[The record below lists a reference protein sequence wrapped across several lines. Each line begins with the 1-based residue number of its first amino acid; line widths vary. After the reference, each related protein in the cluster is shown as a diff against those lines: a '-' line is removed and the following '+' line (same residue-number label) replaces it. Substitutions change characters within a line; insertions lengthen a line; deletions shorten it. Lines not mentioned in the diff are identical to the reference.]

1 VAERIVV
8 TVPDLGDF
16 DQVEV
21 IEVLV
26 AVGDAVDLEAPLVT
40 LETDKATMD
49 VPSSAAGRVV
59 EVLVS
64 RGSRVAKGDPLVALE
79 GSAGPAVAAPVKT
92 PPLKKS
98 ATTPETPPTPAP
110 PALSP
115 PSRPTARVE
124 APSGTLP
131 PIEEAGF
138 ARAYASPSIRRLAR
152 ELGVDLSRL
161 RGSGTKGRIT
171 TEDVKAYVKSV
182 MEGRIS
188 TGSAL
193 PSVPAVD
200 FAAFGPVEIQPLTR
214 IQRISGPRLHA
225 SWVNVPHVTQH
236 EEADITALEALRARL
251 KGEAARREVKL
262 TPLSFLMRACALA
275 LREFPRFAASL
286 DPSGQNLVMKGYVH
300 IGFAADTP
308 GGLVV
313 PVMRD
318 VDKKGVYEIAA
329 ELGELSARA
338 REGKLQAA
346 QMQGACFTLSSL
358 GGIGGTAFTPIINA
372 PEVAILG
379 ISRSRVAPV
388 WDGQAF
394 QPRTLLPLS
403 LSYDHRVIDGAAAA
417 RFVVALAGRLAQPE
431 SLLEAGE

>member
-1 VAERIVV
+1 MAERILV

-26 AVGDAVDLEAPLVT
+26 AVGDAVDLETPLVT

-64 RGSRVAKGDPLVALE
+64 RGSRVAKGDPLVAVE
-79 GSAGPAVAAPVKT
+79 GSAQPAVASPVKA
-92 PPLKKS
+92 PPPKP
-98 ATTPETPPTPAP
+98 APTPETPPAPAAP
-110 PALSP
+110 P

-124 APSGTLP
+124 TPSGTLP

-152 ELGVDLSRL
+152 ELGVDLGRL
-161 RGSGTKGRIT
+161 RGSGAKGRIT
-171 TEDVKAYVKSV
+171 VEDVKAYVKSV
-182 MEGRIS
+182 MEGRVS

-193 PSVPAVD
+193 PSVPTVD
-200 FAAFGPVEIQPLTR
+200 FAAFGPIEIQPLTR

-236 EEADITALEALRARL
+236 EEADITALEALRASL

-262 TPLSFLMRACALA
+262 TPLSFLMRACALV
-275 LREFPRFAASL
+275 LKEFPRFAASL

-318 VDKKGVYEIAA
+318 VDRKGVYEIAA

-379 ISRSRVAPV
+379 ISRARVAPV

-417 RFVVALAGRLAQPE
+417 RFVVALAGRLARPE
-431 SLLEAGE
+431 SLIEAGE

>member
-1 VAERIVV
+1 MAERILV

-26 AVGDAVDLEAPLVT
+26 AAGDAVDLETPLVT

-49 VPSSAAGRVV
+49 VPSSAAGKVV

-64 RGSRVAKGDPLVALE
+64 RGSRVAKGDPLVAVE
-79 GSAGPAVAAPVKT
+79 GSAQPAVASPVKA
-92 PPLKKS
+92 PPPKP
-98 ATTPETPPTPAP
+98 APTPETPPAPAAP
-110 PALSP
+110 P

-124 APSGTLP
+124 TPSGTLP

-152 ELGVDLSRL
+152 ELGVDLGRL
-161 RGSGTKGRIT
+161 RGSGAKGRIT
-171 TEDVKAYVKSV
+171 VEDVKAYVKSV
-182 MEGRIS
+182 MEGRVS

-193 PSVPAVD
+193 PSVPTVD
-200 FAAFGPVEIQPLTR
+200 FAAFGPIEIQPLTR

-236 EEADITALEALRARL
+236 EEADITALEALRASL

-262 TPLSFLMRACALA
+262 TPLSFLMRACALV
-275 LREFPRFAASL
+275 LKEFPRFAASL

-318 VDKKGVYEIAA
+318 VDRKGVYEIAA

-379 ISRSRVAPV
+379 ISRARVAPV

-417 RFVVALAGRLAQPE
+417 RFVVALAGRLARPE
-431 SLLEAGE
+431 SLIEAGE

>member
-1 VAERIVV
+1 MAERILV

-26 AVGDAVDLEAPLVT
+26 AVGDAVDLETPLVT

-49 VPSSAAGRVV
+49 VPSSAAGKVV

-64 RGSRVAKGDPLVALE
+64 RGSRVAKGDPLVAVE
-79 GSAGPAVAAPVKT
+79 GSAQPAVAPPVKA
-92 PPLKKS
+92 PPPKP
-98 ATTPETPPTPAP
+98 APTPETPPAPAVP
-110 PALSP
+110 P

-124 APSGTLP
+124 TPSGTLP

-152 ELGVDLSRL
+152 ELGVDLGRL
-161 RGSGTKGRIT
+161 RGSGAKGRIT
-171 TEDVKAYVKSV
+171 VEDVKAYVKSV
-182 MEGRIS
+182 MEGRVS

-193 PSVPAVD
+193 PSVPTVD
-200 FAAFGPVEIQPLTR
+200 FAAFGPIEIQPLTR

-236 EEADITALEALRARL
+236 EEADITALEALRASL

-262 TPLSFLMRACALA
+262 TPLSFLMRACALV
-275 LREFPRFAASL
+275 LKEFPRFAASL

-318 VDKKGVYEIAA
+318 VDRKGVYEIAA

-379 ISRSRVAPV
+379 ISRARVAPV

-417 RFVVALAGRLAQPE
+417 RFVVALAGRLARPE
-431 SLLEAGE
+431 SLIEAGE

>member
-1 VAERIVV
+1 MAERILV

-26 AVGDAVDLEAPLVT
+26 AVGDAVDLETPLVT

-49 VPSSAAGRVV
+49 VPSSAAGKVV

-64 RGSRVAKGDPLVALE
+64 RGSRVAKGDPLVAVE
-79 GSAGPAVAAPVKT
+79 GSAQPAVAPPVKA
-92 PPLKKS
+92 PPPKP
-98 ATTPETPPTPAP
+98 APTPETPPAPAAP
-110 PALSP
+110 P

-124 APSGTLP
+124 TPSGTLP

-152 ELGVDLSRL
+152 ELGVDLGRL
-161 RGSGTKGRIT
+161 RGSGAKGRIT
-171 TEDVKAYVKSV
+171 VEDVKAYVKSV
-182 MEGRIS
+182 MEGRVS

-193 PSVPAVD
+193 PSVPTVD
-200 FAAFGPVEIQPLTR
+200 FAAFGPIEIQPLTR

-236 EEADITALEALRARL
+236 EEADITALEALRASL

-262 TPLSFLMRACALA
+262 TPLSFLMRACALV
-275 LREFPRFAASL
+275 LKEFPRFAASL

-318 VDKKGVYEIAA
+318 VDRKGVYEIAA

-379 ISRSRVAPV
+379 ISRARVAPV

-417 RFVVALAGRLAQPE
+417 RFVVALAGRLARPE
-431 SLLEAGE
+431 SLIEAGE

>member
-1 VAERIVV
+1 MAERILV

-26 AVGDAVDLEAPLVT
+26 AVGDAVDLETPLVT

-64 RGSRVAKGDPLVALE
+64 RGSRVAKGDPLVAVE
-79 GSAGPAVAAPVKT
+79 CTAQPAVVSPVKA
-92 PPLKKS
+92 PPPKP
-98 ATTPETPPTPAP
+98 APTPETPPAPAAP
-110 PALSP
+110 P

-124 APSGTLP
+124 TPSGTLP

-152 ELGVDLSRL
+152 ELGVDLGRL
-161 RGSGTKGRIT
+161 RGSGAKGRIT
-171 TEDVKAYVKSV
+171 VEDVKAYVKSV
-182 MEGRIS
+182 MEGRVS

-193 PSVPAVD
+193 PSVPTVD
-200 FAAFGPVEIQPLTR
+200 FAAFGPIEIQPLTR

-236 EEADITALEALRARL
+236 EEADITALEALRASL

-262 TPLSFLMRACALA
+262 TPLSFLMRACALV
-275 LREFPRFAASL
+275 LKEFPRFAASL

-318 VDKKGVYEIAA
+318 VDRKGVYEIAA

-379 ISRSRVAPV
+379 ISRARVAPV

-417 RFVVALAGRLAQPE
+417 RFVVALAGRLARPE
-431 SLLEAGE
+431 SLIEAGE

>member
-1 VAERIVV
+1 MAERILV

-26 AVGDAVDLEAPLVT
+26 AVGDAVDLETPLVT

-49 VPSSAAGRVV
+49 VPSSAAGKVV

-64 RGSRVAKGDPLVALE
+64 RGSRVAKGDPLVAVE
-79 GSAGPAVAAPVKT
+79 GTAQPAVVS
-92 PPLKKS
+92 PLKAPPPKP
-98 ATTPETPPTPAP
+98 APTPETPPAPAAP
-110 PALSP
+110 P

-124 APSGTLP
+124 TPSGTLP

-152 ELGVDLSRL
+152 ELGVDLGRL
-161 RGSGTKGRIT
+161 RGSGAKGRIT
-171 TEDVKAYVKSV
+171 VEDVKAYVKSV
-182 MEGRIS
+182 MEGRVS

-193 PSVPAVD
+193 PSVPTVD
-200 FAAFGPVEIQPLTR
+200 FAAFGPIEIQPLTR

-236 EEADITALEALRARL
+236 EEADITALEALRASL

-262 TPLSFLMRACALA
+262 TPLSFLMRACALV
-275 LREFPRFAASL
+275 LKEFPRFAASL

-318 VDKKGVYEIAA
+318 VDRKGVYEIAA

-417 RFVVALAGRLAQPE
+417 RFVVALAGRLARPE
-431 SLLEAGE
+431 SLIEAGE

>member
-1 VAERIVV
+1 MAERILV

-26 AVGDAVDLEAPLVT
+26 AVGDAVDLETPLVT

-64 RGSRVAKGDPLVALE
+64 RGSRVAKGDPLVAVE
-79 GSAGPAVAAPVKT
+79 GTAQPAVASPVKA
-92 PPLKKS
+92 PPPKP
-98 ATTPETPPTPAP
+98 APTPETPPAPAAP
-110 PALSP
+110 P

-124 APSGTLP
+124 TPSGTLP

-152 ELGVDLSRL
+152 ELGVDLGRL
-161 RGSGTKGRIT
+161 RGSGAKGRIT
-171 TEDVKAYVKSV
+171 VEDVKAYVKSV
-182 MEGRIS
+182 MEGRVS

-193 PSVPAVD
+193 PSVPTVD
-200 FAAFGPVEIQPLTR
+200 FAAFGPIEIQPLTR

-236 EEADITALEALRARL
+236 EEADITALEALRASL

-262 TPLSFLMRACALA
+262 TPLSFLMRACALV
-275 LREFPRFAASL
+275 LKEFPRFAASL

-318 VDKKGVYEIAA
+318 VDRKGVYEIAA

-379 ISRSRVAPV
+379 ISRARVAPV

-417 RFVVALAGRLAQPE
+417 RFVVALAGRLARPE
-431 SLLEAGE
+431 SLIEAGE

>member
-1 VAERIVV
+1 MAERILV

-26 AVGDAVDLEAPLVT
+26 AVGDAVDLETPLVT

-49 VPSSAAGRVV
+49 VPSSAAGKVV

-64 RGSRVAKGDPLVALE
+64 RGSRVAKGDPLVAVE
-79 GSAGPAVAAPVKT
+79 GSAQPAVASPVKA
-92 PPLKKS
+92 PPPKP
-98 ATTPETPPTPAP
+98 APTPETPPAPAAP
-110 PALSP
+110 P

-124 APSGTLP
+124 TPSGTLP

-152 ELGVDLSRL
+152 ELGVDLGRL
-161 RGSGTKGRIT
+161 RGSGAKGRIT
-171 TEDVKAYVKSV
+171 VEDVKAYVKSV
-182 MEGRIS
+182 MEGRVS

-193 PSVPAVD
+193 PSVPTVD
-200 FAAFGPVEIQPLTR
+200 FAAFGPIEIQPLTR

-236 EEADITALEALRARL
+236 EEADITALEALRASL

-262 TPLSFLMRACALA
+262 TPLSFLMRACALV
-275 LREFPRFAASL
+275 LKEFPRFAASL

-318 VDKKGVYEIAA
+318 VDRKGVYEIAA

-379 ISRSRVAPV
+379 ISRARVAPV

-417 RFVVALAGRLAQPE
+417 RFVVALAGRLARPE
-431 SLLEAGE
+431 SLIEAGE